1 MSQSNVEVYLEIKA
15 DNLNVSSKFSGDA
28 KSVAFEVEKFLFT
41 HLPQLQVLSKLV
53 LAFPTSQE
61 IVDFL
66 SNDLRISGSEIIF
79 LHKPKDTI
87 EGIKKALLAARLSY
101 ELGLRPSPSL
111 SIRELSTIIAASQKT
126 IGNNLSLL
134 VKLGEVERVDKGTY
148 KLSDRGVFSSI
159 PLESLKNSGRASSQ
173 E

>member
-1 MSQSNVEVYLEIKA
+1 MSQSNIEVYLEIKA
-15 DNLNVSSKFSGDA
+15 DNLSVSSKFTGDA
-28 KSVAFEVEKFLFT
+28 KSVAFEVEKFLFA
-41 HLPQLQVLSKLV
+41 HLPQLQVIGKLFIT
-53 LAFPTSQE
+53 LPTSQE
-61 IVDFL
+61 IIDFL
-66 SNDLRISGSEIIF
+66 SNDIRISGSEIIF

-101 ELGLRPSPSL
+101 ELGLRSSPNL
-111 SIRELSTIIAASQKT
+111 SIRELSMIISASQKT

-134 VKLGEVERVDKGTY
+134 VKSGEVERIDKGTY

-159 PLESLKNSGRASSQ
+159 PLESLKNPGRSGLQ

>member
-1 MSQSNVEVYLEIKA
+1 
-15 DNLNVSSKFSGDA
+15 
-28 KSVAFEVEKFLFT
+28 
-41 HLPQLQVLSKLV
+41 LV
-53 LAFPTSQE
+53 LTFPTSQE

-79 LHKPKDTI
+79 LRKPKDTI
-87 EGIKKALLAARLSY
+87 DGIKKALLAARLSH
-101 ELGLRPSPSL
+101 ELGLRSSPSL
-111 SIRELSTIIAASQKT
+111 SIKELSTIIVASQKT

-159 PLESLKNSGRASSQ
+159 PLESLKNSGRTNLQ